1 MDIVVNAQNNNQIVE
16 AEPTTEGQQTQVQT
30 ESTQPQVENTQPET
44 TQVTATT
51 AVDAQTNTVQEA
63 FAQQQQATEELQ
75 KDLAERNVD
84 FKALEEEYNKNGQLS
99 SASLEAL
106 ANAGYPKEV
115 VDAYIS
121 GVEATQEKF
130 YNAVVGFAGGEEE
143 YRQVAQFVSSQ
154 GEKAVQDFNDTINTG
169 NLGVINM
176 VIQGVKANMKAVNG
190 TTNQTILGQS
200 TGGTTGNTNAY
211 LSKQQMLDAMNDPRY
226 DEDPIY
232 RKEVETKIINSNF

>member
-1 MDIVVNAQNNNQIVE
+1 MDIVANAQNNTQIVE
-16 AEPTTEGQQTQVQT
+16 AEPMTEDQQQQVQT
-30 ESTQPQVENTQPET
+30 EAQPQVENTQTET
-44 TQVTATT
+44 TEVTATT
-51 AVDAQTNTVQEA
+51 AVDAQTNNVQEA

-75 KDLAERNVD
+75 KDLAQRNVD
-84 FKALEEEYNKNGQLS
+84 FKALEDEYNKNGQLS

-130 YNAVVGFAGGEEE
+130 YNAVVGFAGGEDE
-143 YRQVAQFVSSQ
+143 YRQVAQFVNSQ

-200 TGGTTGNTNAY
+200 TGGTADNTNAY

-226 DEDPIY
+226 DKDPIY
-232 RKEVETKIINSNF
+232 RKQVEQKIINSNF

>member
-1 MDIVVNAQNNNQIVE
+1 MDIVANAQNNTQIVE
-16 AEPTTEGQQTQVQT
+16 AEPMTEDQQQQVQT
-30 ESTQPQVENTQPET
+30 EAQPQVENTQTET
-44 TQVTATT
+44 TEVTATT

-75 KDLAERNVD
+75 KDLAQRNVD
-84 FKALEEEYNKNGQLS
+84 FKSLEEEYTKNGQLS

-130 YNAVVGFAGGEEE
+130 YNAVVGFAGGEDE

-154 GEKAVQDFNDTINTG
+154 GDKAVQDFNDTINTG

-200 TGGTTGNTNAY
+200 TGGTADNTNAY

-226 DEDPIY
+226 DKDPIY
-232 RKEVETKIINSNF
+232 RKQVEQKIINSNF

>member
-1 MDIVVNAQNNNQIVE
+1 MDIVANAQNNTQIVE
-16 AEPTTEGQQTQVQT
+16 AEPITEDQQQQVQT
-30 ESTQPQVENTQPET
+30 EAQPQVENTQTET
-44 TQVTATT
+44 TEVTATT
-51 AVDAQTNTVQEA
+51 AVDAQTNNVQEA

-84 FKALEEEYNKNGQLS
+84 FKALEDEYNKNGQLS

-130 YNAVVGFAGGEEE
+130 YNAVVGFAGGEDE

-154 GEKAVQDFNDTINTG
+154 GDKAVQDFNDTINTG

-190 TTNQTILGQS
+190 TTNQVILGQS
-200 TGGTTGNTNAY
+200 TGGTADNTNAY

-226 DEDPIY
+226 DKDPIY
-232 RKEVETKIINSNF
+232 RKQVEQKIINSNF

>member
-1 MDIVVNAQNNNQIVE
+1 MDIVANAQNNTQIVE
-16 AEPTTEGQQTQVQT
+16 AEPMTEDPQQVQT
-30 ESTQPQVENTQPET
+30 EAQPQVENTQTET
-44 TQVTATT
+44 TEVTATT

-84 FKALEEEYNKNGQLS
+84 FKSLEEEYTKNGQLS

-130 YNAVVGFAGGEEE
+130 YNAVVGFAGGEDE

-154 GEKAVQDFNDTINTG
+154 GDKAVQDFNDTINTG

-200 TGGTTGNTNAY
+200 TGGTADNTNAY

-226 DEDPIY
+226 DKDPIY
-232 RKEVETKIINSNF
+232 RKQVEQKIINSNF

>member
-1 MDIVVNAQNNNQIVE
+1 MDIVANAQNNTQIVE
-16 AEPTTEGQQTQVQT
+16 AEPITEDQQQVQT
-30 ESTQPQVENTQPET
+30 EAQPQVENTQTET
-44 TQVTATT
+44 TEVTATT

-84 FKALEEEYNKNGQLS
+84 FKSLEEEYTKNGQLS

-130 YNAVVGFAGGEEE
+130 YNAVVGFAGGEDE

-154 GEKAVQDFNDTINTG
+154 GDKAVQDFNDTINTG

-200 TGGTTGNTNAY
+200 TGGTADNTNAY

-226 DEDPIY
+226 DKDPIY
-232 RKEVETKIINSNF
+232 RKQVEQKIINSNF

>member
-1 MDIVVNAQNNNQIVE
+1 MDIVANAQNNTQIVE
-16 AEPTTEGQQTQVQT
+16 AEPMTEDQQQQVQT
-30 ESTQPQVENTQPET
+30 EAQPQVENSQTET
-44 TQVTATT
+44 TEVTATT

-75 KDLAERNVD
+75 KDLAQRNVD
-84 FKALEEEYNKNGQLS
+84 FKALEDEYNKNGQLS

-130 YNAVVGFAGGEEE
+130 YNAVVGFAGGEDE

-154 GEKAVQDFNDTINTG
+154 GDKAVQDFNDTINTG

-200 TGGTTGNTNAY
+200 TGGTADNTNAY

-226 DEDPIY
+226 DKDPIY
-232 RKEVETKIINSNF
+232 RKQVEQKIINSNF

>member
-1 MDIVVNAQNNNQIVE
+1 MDIVANAQNNTQIVE
-16 AEPTTEGQQTQVQT
+16 AEPMIEDQQQVQT
-30 ESTQPQVENTQPET
+30 EAQPQVENTQTET
-44 TQVTATT
+44 TEVTATT
-51 AVDAQTNTVQEA
+51 AVDAQTNNVQEA

-84 FKALEEEYNKNGQLS
+84 FKALEDEYNKNGQLS

-130 YNAVVGFAGGEEE
+130 YNAVVGFAGGEDE

-154 GEKAVQDFNDTINTG
+154 GDKAVQDFNDTINTG

-200 TGGTTGNTNAY
+200 TGGTADNTNAY

-226 DEDPIY
+226 DKDPIY
-232 RKEVETKIINSNF
+232 RKQVEQKIINSNF

>member
-1 MDIVVNAQNNNQIVE
+1 MDIVANAQNNTQIVE
-16 AEPTTEGQQTQVQT
+16 AEPMTEDQQQVQT
-30 ESTQPQVENTQPET
+30 EAQPKVENTQTET
-44 TQVTATT
+44 TEVTATT

-84 FKALEEEYNKNGQLS
+84 FKALEDEYNKNGQLS

-130 YNAVVGFAGGEEE
+130 YNAVVGFAGGEDE

-154 GEKAVQDFNDTINTG
+154 GDKAVQDFNDTINTG

-200 TGGTTGNTNAY
+200 TGGTADNTNTY

-226 DEDPIY
+226 DKDPIY
-232 RKEVETKIINSNF
+232 RKQVEQKIINSNF

>member
-1 MDIVVNAQNNNQIVE
+1 MDIVANAQNNTQIVE
-16 AEPTTEGQQTQVQT
+16 AEPMTEDQQQVQT
-30 ESTQPQVENTQPET
+30 EAQPQVENTQTET
-44 TQVTATT
+44 TEVTATT

-84 FKALEEEYNKNGQLS
+84 FKSLEEEYTKNGQLS

-130 YNAVVGFAGGEEE
+130 YNAVVGFAGGEDE

-154 GEKAVQDFNDTINTG
+154 GDKAVQDFNDTINTG

-200 TGGTTGNTNAY
+200 TGGTVDNTNAY

-226 DEDPIY
+226 DKDPIY
-232 RKEVETKIINSNF
+232 RKQVEQKIINSNF

>member
-1 MDIVVNAQNNNQIVE
+1 MDIVANAQNNTQIVE
-16 AEPTTEGQQTQVQT
+16 AEPMTEDQQQVQT
-30 ESTQPQVENTQPET
+30 EAQPQVENTQTET
-44 TQVTATT
+44 TEVTATT
-51 AVDAQTNTVQEA
+51 AVDAQTNNVQEA

-84 FKALEEEYNKNGQLS
+84 FKSLEEEYTKNGQLS

-130 YNAVVGFAGGEEE
+130 YNAVVGFAGGEDE

-154 GEKAVQDFNDTINTG
+154 GDKAVQDFNDTINTG

-200 TGGTTGNTNAY
+200 TGGTVDNTNAF

-226 DEDPIY
+226 DKDPIY
-232 RKEVETKIINSNF
+232 RKQVEQKIINSNF

>member
-1 MDIVVNAQNNNQIVE
+1 MDIVANAQNNTQIVE
-16 AEPTTEGQQTQVQT
+16 AEPMTEDQQQQVQT
-30 ESTQPQVENTQPET
+30 EAQPQVENTQTET
-44 TQVTATT
+44 TEVTATT
-51 AVDAQTNTVQEA
+51 AVDAQTNNVQEA

-84 FKALEEEYNKNGQLS
+84 FKALEDEYNKNGQLS

-130 YNAVVGFAGGEEE
+130 YNAVVGFAGGEDE

-154 GEKAVQDFNDTINTG
+154 GDKAVQDFNDTINTG

-200 TGGTTGNTNAY
+200 TGGTADNTNAY

-226 DEDPIY
+226 DKDPIY
-232 RKEVETKIINSNF
+232 RKQVEQKIINSNF

>member
-1 MDIVVNAQNNNQIVE
+1 MDIVANAQNNTQIVE
-16 AEPTTEGQQTQVQT
+16 AEPMTEDQQQVQT
-30 ESTQPQVENTQPET
+30 EAQPQVENTQTET
-44 TQVTATT
+44 TEVTATT

-84 FKALEEEYNKNGQLS
+84 FKSLEEEYTKNGRLS

-130 YNAVVGFAGGEEE
+130 YNAVVGFAGGEDE

-154 GEKAVQDFNDTINTG
+154 GDKAVQDFNDTINTG

-200 TGGTTGNTNAY
+200 TGGTADNTNAF

-226 DEDPIY
+226 DKDPIY
-232 RKEVETKIINSNF
+232 RKQVEQKIINSNF

>member
-1 MDIVVNAQNNNQIVE
+1 MDIVANAQNNTQIVE
-16 AEPTTEGQQTQVQT
+16 AEPITEDQQQQVQT
-30 ESTQPQVENTQPET
+30 EAQPQVENTQTET
-44 TQVTATT
+44 TEVTATT

-84 FKALEEEYNKNGQLS
+84 FKALEDEYNKNGQLS

-130 YNAVVGFAGGEEE
+130 YNAVVGFAGGEDE

-154 GEKAVQDFNDTINTG
+154 GDKAVQDFNDTINTG

-200 TGGTTGNTNAY
+200 TGGTADNTNAF

-226 DEDPIY
+226 DKDPIY
-232 RKEVETKIINSNF
+232 RKQVEQKIINSNF

>member
-1 MDIVVNAQNNNQIVE
+1 MDIVANAQNNTQIVE
-16 AEPTTEGQQTQVQT
+16 AEPMTEDQQQVQT
-30 ESTQPQVENTQPET
+30 EAQPQVENTQTET
-44 TQVTATT
+44 TEVTATT

-84 FKALEEEYNKNGQLS
+84 FKSLEEEYTKNGQLS

-130 YNAVVGFAGGEEE
+130 YNAVVGFAGGEDE

-154 GEKAVQDFNDTINTG
+154 GDKAVQDFNDTINTG

-176 VIQGVKANMKAVNG
+176 VIQGVKASMKAVNG
-190 TTNQTILGQS
+190 TTNQVILGQS
-200 TGGTTGNTNAY
+200 TGGTADNTNAY

-226 DEDPIY
+226 DKDPIY
-232 RKEVETKIINSNF
+232 RKQVEQKIINSNF

>member
-1 MDIVVNAQNNNQIVE
+1 MDIVANAQNNTQIVE
-16 AEPTTEGQQTQVQT
+16 AEPMTEDQQQVQT
-30 ESTQPQVENTQPET
+30 EAQPQVENTQTET

-75 KDLAERNVD
+75 KDLAQRNVD
-84 FKALEEEYNKNGQLS
+84 FKALEDEYNKNGQLS

-130 YNAVVGFAGGEEE
+130 YNAVVGFAGGEDE

-154 GEKAVQDFNDTINTG
+154 GDKAVQDFNDTINTG

-200 TGGTTGNTNAY
+200 TGGTADNTNAY

-226 DEDPIY
+226 DKDPIY
-232 RKEVETKIINSNF
+232 RKQVEQKIINSNF